1 MLGKPADNSM
11 GKTYRLSYILEPH
24 LHSSNHEVI
33 DLVPMMPCK
42 SQIKIVS
49 IVAEISIVTFTSLFL
64 LCMILFQ

>member
-11 GKTYRLSYILEPH
+11 GKTYRLSYIFEPH

-42 SQIKIVS
+42 SQIRWVQTQKQVPLE
-49 IVAEISIVTFTSLFL
+49 V
-64 LCMILFQ
+64 